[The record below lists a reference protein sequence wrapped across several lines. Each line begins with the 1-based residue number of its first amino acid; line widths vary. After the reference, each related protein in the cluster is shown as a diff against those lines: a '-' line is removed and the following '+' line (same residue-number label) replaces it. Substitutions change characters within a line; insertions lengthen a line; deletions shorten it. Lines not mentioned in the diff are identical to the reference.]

1 MNDSLPL
8 LTRNPDDT
16 IAISGARTI
25 TCRQFLHAATAL
37 ANALPDA
44 PLAVNL
50 CQDRYA
56 FLVAFAAAV
65 IRGQANVLLPSRQ
78 PGAVLEALTR
88 IEGRH
93 VMHDGTFAEL
103 DADRLDVRPFTDP
116 PAAAAPD
123 TAVPSIPAG
132 QLSAVVFTSGSTG
145 ESTQIRKFWRTLFD
159 GTTINRRYTLH
170 GIDGPAGIVAT
181 VPPWHMYG
189 LEYTVLLPLFEN
201 VHTYTGNTLFPG
213 DIRTALERMPGQR
226 IFVSTPVHLR
236 AVLRSGLDFP
246 PVRRILCATAP
257 LTRELA
263 TDVTRTLDGEICE
276 LYGCTEAGCLAH
288 RNPVTTTEWT
298 FFEELRV
305 DRAGRR
311 VRVDAAHLPE
321 PVMLADDLVFTR
333 DGRFEL
339 RGRGADLVKIGGKR
353 GSLAELTNRLLQIDG
368 VEDAV
373 VFSPNPDAAGDG
385 NEARL
390 SALVVCPNRDV
401 DVVRDELARLIDPVF
416 MPRPL
421 RRVDA
426 LPRNQTGKL
435 RRLDLQRL
443 SEAPTK

>member
-8 LTRNPDDT
+8 LTRNPDHI
-16 IAISGARTI
+16 IAIVGDRPI
-25 TCRQFLHAATAL
+25 TCRQFLRAATTL
-37 ANALPDA
+37 ADALPEA
-44 PLAVNL
+44 PLAFNL
-50 CQDRYA
+50 CDDRYA
-56 FLVAFAAAV
+56 FLVAFVAAV

-78 PGAVLEALTR
+78 PMAIAEALAR
-88 IEGRH
+88 IDGHH
-93 VMHDGTFAEL
+93 VMHDGAFAEL
-103 DADRLDVRPFTDP
+103 ARDRIDIRPFVEP
-116 PAAAAPD
+116 SAAVAD
-123 TAVPSIPAG
+123 VTVPSIPAG
-132 QLSAVVFTSGSTG
+132 QLSAIVFTSGSTG
-145 ESTQIRKFWRTLFD
+145 ESTQVRKFWRTLVT
-159 GTTINRRYTLH
+159 GTAINRRYTLH

-189 LEYTVLLPLFEN
+189 LEYTVLLPLCEN
-201 VHTYTGNTLFPG
+201 VHSYTGNTLFPG
-213 DIRTALERMPGQR
+213 DIRNALERTPGQR
-226 IFVSTPVHLR
+226 ICVTTPVHLR
-236 AVLRSGLDFP
+236 AILRSGLTFP

-263 TDVTRTLDGEICE
+263 TDAARALGGDLCE

-288 RNPVTTTEWT
+288 RNPVAATEWT
-298 FFEELRV
+298 FFEELQVNRT
-305 DRAGRR
+305 GRR
-311 VRVDAAHLPE
+311 VSIDAAHLPE
-321 PVMLADDLVFTR
+321 PVMLTDDLVFTA

-390 SALVVCPNRDV
+390 SALVVCPGRDIGA
-401 DVVRDELARLIDPVF
+401 VRDELARVIDPVF

-421 RRVDA
+421 RRVDE

-443 SEAPTK
+443 GADPTQ

>member
-8 LTRNPDDT
+8 LTRHPDD
-16 IAISGARTI
+16 ILAIVGDRPI
-25 TCRQFLHAATAL
+25 TCRQFLAAATAL
-37 ANALPDA
+37 AEALPDA

-50 CQDRYA
+50 CEDRYA

-78 PGAVLEALTR
+78 PAAIVEALAR
-88 IEGRH
+88 IDGHH
-93 VMHDGTFAEL
+93 VMHDGAMPEL
-103 DADRLDVRPFTDP
+103 DADRIDVRPFTNP
-116 PAAAAPD
+116 SAAVAD
-123 TAVPSIPAG
+123 VAVPSIPAG
-132 QLSAVVFTSGSTG
+132 QLSAIVFTSGSTG
-145 ESTQIRKFWRTLFD
+145 ESTQIRKFWRTLVQ
-159 GTTINRRYTLH
+159 GTAINRRYTLQ

-213 DIRTALERMPGQR
+213 DIRNALERTPGQR
-226 IFVSTPVHLR
+226 IFVTTPVHLR
-236 AVLRSGLDFP
+236 AVLRAGLAFP

-263 TDVTRTLDGEICE
+263 TDAARTLGGDICE
-276 LYGCTEAGCLAH
+276 LYGCTEAGCLAY
-288 RNPVTTTEWT
+288 RNPVTTNDWT
-298 FFEELRV
+298 FFAELRV
-305 DRAGRR
+305 NRAGRR
-311 VRVDAAHLPE
+311 VSIDAAHLPE
-321 PVMLADDLVFTR
+321 PVMLTDDLVFTA
-333 DGRFEL
+333 DGCFEL

-390 SALVVCPNRDV
+390 SALVVCPGRDI
-401 DVVRDELARLIDPVF
+401 DAVRDELAQVIDPVF

-426 LPRNQTGKL
+426 LPRNQTGKM
-435 RRLDLQRL
+435 RRLDLQQL
-443 SEAPTK
+443 GDDPTG